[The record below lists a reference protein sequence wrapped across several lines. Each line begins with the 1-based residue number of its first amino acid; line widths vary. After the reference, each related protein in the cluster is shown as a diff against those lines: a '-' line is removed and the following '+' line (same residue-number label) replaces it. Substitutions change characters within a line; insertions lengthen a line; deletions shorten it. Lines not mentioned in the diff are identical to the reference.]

1 MKDIIMR
8 FCLTGLSTCIYEFGT
23 DSFQAVI
30 CSITEHLSVLSFL
43 VWCLALFKYW
53 TDLKKILATKK
64 INTSMQ

>member
-43 VWCLALFKYW
+43 V
-53 TDLKKILATKK
+53 
-64 INTSMQ
+64 